1 MNTNELATMPNEA
14 SDDTMSIAPPAAAK
28 RERERGYIIRPGVAE
43 MRCDG
48 KVLATLNVTDLDP
61 RHLLGLGLEGAIR
74 LYLGGATVEAITEG
88 RACPE
93 RKPPVDKAALREAAR
108 LAKLQAETA
117 PLIAAITEC
126 RAALNYSLAF
136 AGQPRLTS
144 PQRAELR
151 DIAHADAVRW
161 VAQLPESEIKRLAET
176 RQVQDKLRPVGPDFA
191 DLAAE
196 IGDELNE
203 QQEAAE

>member
-1 MNTNELATMPNEA
+1 MNTNELATMPDDA
-14 SDDTMSIAPPAAAK
+14 SDDTVSVAPPAAVK

-48 KVLATLNVTDLDP
+48 KVLATLDVTDLDP

-74 LYLGGATVEAITEG
+74 LYLGGATVVAITEG

-93 RKPPVDKAALREAAR
+93 RKPPVDKVALREAAR

-151 DIAHADAVRW
+151 DTSHAKAAQW

-176 RQVQDKLRPVGPDFA
+176 RQVQEKMRPAGPDFA
-191 DLAAE
+191 EVAE
-196 IGDELNE
+196 TIGFGE